1 MIDEHDATRVF
12 DDVLLAAKMEIYP
25 DDLRYCYYASSGHS
39 EVFIYILI
47 RLENSASSVISHI
60 RETYN
65 AFFQLPIRNSMNG
78 IHNPAANAL
87 ATIKKM
93 NFTRYLTLSLKAH
106 SITKRNNSAMPLIE

>member
-1 MIDEHDATRVF
+1 MIDEHDTARVF
-12 DDVLLAAKMEIYP
+12 NDVLLTAKMKIYSYN
-25 DDLRYCYYASSGHS
+25 LRYCDHASSGHS
-39 EVFIYILI
+39 EIFIYILI
-47 RLENSASSVISHI
+47 RFESSVSSISHI

-87 ATIKKM
+87 PTMKKV